1 MTTMSTRL
9 AAAVIFAF
17 APWPGAAAAAPSTA
31 APAVPG
37 PASASGA
44 TAAPPSVGPAPARF
58 TPQPGPFAVEAM
70 NLDWMDQDRRRPV
83 LARLYVPKRSAGP
96 FPIVVFSSGIGAGRN
111 SLEFL
116 GRHLASHGYVSVHLQ
131 HQGSDEGIFTPGGD
145 RRETTM
151 KVARDPKTGLARLL
165 DLVFALDQM
174 AVLQA
179 SSPVLRG
186 RLDLAA
192 VAVGGQNMGAWTALS
207 AAGLAAVGEDGQE
220 SSLPDPRVKAALLL
234 VPPEAA
240 ATRRQKLRFEH
251 IKVPCLHVIGALAG
265 DRQDLQVAER
275 RLAFD
280 RISGA
285 DQVLVTLLGGGAP
298 KRAERPAAAG
308 DPVFREH
315 VKVIAT
321 AFLDAYLRQDA
332 AARAW
337 LGGGGL
343 AAALGGDGRVETRTP
358 ASR

>member
-1 MTTMSTRL
+1 V
-9 AAAVIFAF
+9 A
-17 APWPGAAAAAPSTA
+17 
-31 APAVPG
+31 
-37 PASASGA
+37 
-44 TAAPPSVGPAPARF
+44 PAPAHF
-58 TPQPGPFAVEAM
+58 TLEPGPFAVEAM

-83 LARLYVPKRSAGP
+83 LARLYVPRRGAGP

-131 HQGSDEGIFTPGGD
+131 HQGSDEGIIASGGD
-145 RRETTM
+145 ARATKM
-151 KVARDPKTGLARLL
+151 KVARDPKAGLARLL
-165 DLVFALDQM
+165 DLVFALDQLT
-174 AVLQA
+174 ALQA
-179 SSPVLRG
+179 GSPVLRG

-207 AAGLAAVGEDGQE
+207 AAGLAAVGDDGQE

-234 VPPEAA
+234 MPPEAA

-285 DQVLVTLLGGGAP
+285 DQVLVTLLGGGSA
-298 KRAERPAAAG
+298 KRAGTAAAVAG
-308 DPVFREH
+308 DPDYRDR
-315 VKVIAT
+315 VKAIAT
-321 AFLDAYLRQDA
+321 AFLDAYLRHDA

-337 LGGGGL
+337 LAGGGL
-343 AAALGGDGRVETRTP
+343 AAALGGDGRVETRSP
-358 ASR
+358 PSR